1 IESATRGSR
10 ARFLTLTRPFAVL
23 KRTCVPSKST
33 HTGVT
38 CGAPAGPTVA
48 RCANA
53 FFVKRSR
60 YCSGIVAIRSWST
73 IQQAVSIPLDARPGA
88 GPEER
93 RRVAHALHRVR
104 EEQAAL
110 AARRRR
116 PDGQVAPV
124 VERGAEA
131 GGPAD
136 GRLLG
141 LAQPRG
147 ARRDRLRGPEPRGH
161 PGDDRVLERG
171 RLLGPPG
178 PR

>member
-1 IESATRGSR
+1 MESATRGLR
-10 ARFLTLTRPFAVL
+10 ARFLTLTRPCAVL

-38 CGAPAGPTVA
+38 CGAP
-48 RCANA
+48 
-53 FFVKRSR
+53 
-60 YCSGIVAIRSWST
+60 
-73 IQQAVSIPLDARPGA
+73 GA
-88 GPEER
+88 GPEGAQEA
-93 RRVAHALHRVR
+93 AHALHRVL

-141 LAQPRG
+141 LAQQRG
-147 ARRDRLRGPEPRGH
+147 ARRDRLRGREPRGH
-161 PGDDRVLERG
+161 PEDDRVLERG
-171 RLLGPPG
+171 RLRGPPG
-178 PR
+178 PRPGRGLPSPGNEDRV

>member
-1 IESATRGSR
+1 MESATRGLR

-38 CGAPAGPTVA
+38 CGAPSEPTVA
-48 RCANA
+48 TCANA

-60 YCSGIVAIRSWST
+60 YCSGIVAMPSWST
-73 IQQAVSIPLDARPGA
+73 IQEAVSIPLDARPAA
-88 GPEER
+88 GPDE
-93 RRVAHALHRVR
+93 HRVR

-141 LAQPRG
+141 LAQQRG
-147 ARRDRLRGPEPRGH
+147 ARRDRLRGREPRGH
-161 PGDDRVLERG
+161 PEGAC
-171 RLLGPPG
+171 GPQAHPM
-178 PR
+178 PPHKTAT

>member
-1 IESATRGSR
+1 MESATRGSR
-10 ARFLTLTRPFAVL
+10 AKFFTLTRPCAVL

-38 CGAPAGPTVA
+38 CGAPSAPTVA
-48 RCANA
+48 RCAKA

-60 YCSGIVAIRSWST
+60 YCSGIVTMRSWSP
-73 IQQAVSIPLDARPGA
+73 ILRAESIPLDARPGA
-88 GPEER
+88 GPEGAQE
-93 RRVAHALHRVR
+93 AANALHRVR

-141 LAQPRG
+141 LAKQRG
-147 ARRDRLRGPEPRGH
+147 ADVIVFEAESHEDIRKM
-161 PGDDRVLERG
+161 
-171 RLLGPPG
+171 
-178 PR
+178 

>member
-1 IESATRGSR
+1 MESATRGLR
-10 ARFLTLTRPFAVL
+10 AKFFTLTRPCAVL

-38 CGAPAGPTVA
+38 CGAPSAPTVA
-48 RCANA
+48 RCAKA

-60 YCSGIVAIRSWST
+60 YCSGIVTMRSWSP
-73 IQQAVSIPLDARPGA
+73 IPRAESIPLDARPGA
-88 GPEER
+88 GPEGAQEA
-93 RRVAHALHRVR
+93 AHALHRVR

-131 GGPAD
+131 GGPTGTD
-136 GRLLG
+136 TWT
-141 LAQPRG
+141 
-147 ARRDRLRGPEPRGH
+147 ARYARVSGH
-161 PGDDRVLERG
+161 RR
-171 RLLGPPG
+171 RCW
-178 PR
+178 RFSS